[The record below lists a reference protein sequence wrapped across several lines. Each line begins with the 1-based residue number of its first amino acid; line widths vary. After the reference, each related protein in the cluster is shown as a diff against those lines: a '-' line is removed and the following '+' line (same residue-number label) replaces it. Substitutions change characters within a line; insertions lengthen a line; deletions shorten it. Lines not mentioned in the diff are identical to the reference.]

1 MANEEDL
8 NKKPYDYNKDKLY
21 KKILERTSQKNQLN
35 QMGENFFMDIT
46 AKNYQNAKQRETAI
60 NAQKSSGQ
68 KPVMPKKYIY
78 KGQMATKKK
87 GKLPKSLS
95 LILAAAI
102 AVGGISIITLGI
114 KHIQDSSRDNAL
126 SNSQQTLENTA
137 YNNIN
142 STELNTNQSQNNN
155 LLILNADLNDL
166 LKRYKQDP
174 NSVSQEEV
182 ANLLN
187 TTYQEGRNIIFPMIA
202 DAYNSYSQENDEFP
216 QVIDSEDL
224 VYLNTK
230 DAGWQI
236 AYRSNS
242 NINYNG
248 QAIAYNS
255 NKLTDFITTQENMH
269 NLYEYNS
276 ETSTLNLKEGTTI
289 EQAINCLVNGMID
302 VNDIASSDIHFEKGL
317 LGEKILKINERQK
330 EDASF
335 DKDTSNAQA
344 VNLSHNDNDLGD
356 EGR

>member
-8 NKKPYDYNKDKLY
+8 NKKPYDYNNDKLY
-21 KKILERTSQKNQLN
+21 KKISEKTSQTNQLN
-35 QMGENFFMDIT
+35 KMGESFFMDIT
-46 AKNYQNAKQRETAI
+46 AKNYQSAKQRETAI
-60 NAQKSSGQ
+60 NAQKSSRQ
-68 KPVMPKKYIY
+68 KPVMPKKYIH
-78 KGQMATKKK
+78 KGQMTAKKK

-102 AVGGISIITLGI
+102 AVGGISAITLGI
-114 KHIQDSSRDNAL
+114 KHIQDNSRDNAL
-126 SNSQQTLENTA
+126 SNSQQTLEDTA

-155 LLILNADLNDL
+155 LLILNADLNNL